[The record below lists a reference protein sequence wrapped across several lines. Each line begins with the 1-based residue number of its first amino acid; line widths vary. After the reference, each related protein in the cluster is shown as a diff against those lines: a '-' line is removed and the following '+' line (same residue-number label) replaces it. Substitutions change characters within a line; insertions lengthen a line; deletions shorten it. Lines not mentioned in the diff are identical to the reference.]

1 MFKFKSLT
9 LSKPL
14 HAPEIIPF
22 SSLTASPAI
31 TLGSIQPHL
40 HRQPIQIQDTHF
52 LPISPDPRSLVY
64 ALIQCRTTTQ
74 IKQAHAQ
81 AITTSMIGNLGVA
94 NKLVYTYAQFRA
106 LDDAHSIFYRMKER
120 DNVTWSI
127 MVGGFAKI
135 GEYEN
140 CLRIFRDFVR
150 SGSRIDNYTLPFAL
164 RACRD
169 TQGLNIGVEI
179 HHLVYKS
186 GMSSDVFVSAALVDM
201 YAKCGCI
208 EDARKVFDKMWRK
221 DLVTWTVMISGYA
234 ECGNPEESMVLFDR
248 MKEEGIVPDKVTMVT
263 VVFACSKL
271 GAMHKA
277 KMIHEYILSKKH
289 SLNVILG
296 TAMIDMYAKCG
307 SVDAAREIFDAMKE
321 KNVITWSSM
330 ISAYGI
336 HGHGRKALELFSQM
350 LESGIRPNRITF
362 VSILS
367 ACSHSG
373 LVDEGSKF
381 FHSMEKNYLVQPD
394 VKHYTCMVDLFGRAG
409 RINEAVEL
417 IQEMTVEKDEGFWGA
432 VLGACRIH
440 GNINLAENAAKSL
453 LELRPRH
460 SGYYVLLSNIYAN
473 AGKWE
478 DVAKVRELMTGRRVK
493 KIPGWTWVEINN
505 KTYQF
510 RVGDKTHP
518 QTEQIYDML
527 KVLSEKLEK
536 AGYVPDTNFVLH
548 DVDEELKAGFLYT
561 HSEKLAIA
569 YGLISTPEG
578 TTIRI
583 TKNLRVCG
591 DCHTFTKMVSGIV
604 HREIVVRDANRFHHF
619 NEGFCSCG
627 DYW

>member
-1 MFKFKSLT
+1 MASGVGSELRVEGGARYCRRRVGEMKELGVGLGRWRHGAWACSRARVGTRGEREPRGAGEGRDGEEMKR
-9 LSKPL
+9 
-14 HAPEIIPF
+14 E
-22 SSLTASPAI
+22 TA
-31 TLGSIQPHL
+31 
-40 HRQPIQIQDTHF
+40 
-52 LPISPDPRSLVY
+52 
-64 ALIQCRTTTQ
+64 

-169 TQGLNIGVEI
+169 TQ
-179 HHLVYKS
+179 
-186 GMSSDVFVSAALVDM
+186 
-201 YAKCGCI
+201 
-208 EDARKVFDKMWRK
+208 
-221 DLVTWTVMISGYA
+221 
-234 ECGNPEESMVLFDR
+234 
-248 MKEEGIVPDKVTMVT
+248 
-263 VVFACSKL
+263 
-271 GAMHKA
+271 
-277 KMIHEYILSKKH
+277 
-289 SLNVILG
+289 
-296 TAMIDMYAKCG
+296 
-307 SVDAAREIFDAMKE
+307 
-321 KNVITWSSM
+321 
-330 ISAYGI
+330 
-336 HGHGRKALELFSQM
+336 
-350 LESGIRPNRITF
+350 
-362 VSILS
+362 
-367 ACSHSG
+367 
-373 LVDEGSKF
+373 
-381 FHSMEKNYLVQPD
+381 
-394 VKHYTCMVDLFGRAG
+394 
-409 RINEAVEL
+409 
-417 IQEMTVEKDEGFWGA
+417 
-432 VLGACRIH
+432 GACRIH

-619 NEGFCSCG
+619 NEAPKSVLTSGINSAVLAKSFKTDVAIVQKIEAGLSSES
-627 DYW
+627 